1 MNFANTKLSHRFLSL
16 LGVLIICFSAYGAWS
31 FKVLGDL
38 KVNGPVYQRI
48 IQGKD
53 LIADI
58 LPPPE
63 YIIESYLVSLQAM
76 AASTT
81 ERQPFIANLR
91 SLKNDYDARHDYWDK
106 ENLDIQLKE
115 QLLDRSGKP
124 AQEFYQVALSQFIP
138 ALEKNDDA
146 AAAAALETMKRHYSA
161 HRAAINTLVE
171 MANKRIETDEAN
183 AKNQIQTATGV
194 MLAMLIGAMLLT
206 ALFLLAISRSLI
218 RQMGGEPH
226 YAASIAA
233 SIAAGDLAVAIDVRP
248 NDQSSLL
255 AAMKTMRDS
264 LSTIVSEVRAGT
276 ELIATASGQIAS
288 GNQDLSSRTEQQASS
303 LEETASSMEELSGA
317 VRQNAGNAQQANML
331 ALSAS
336 EVALRGGTVVAQVVS
351 TMSSINMSSR
361 KIVDIISVIDGI
373 AFQTNILAL
382 NAAVEAARAGE
393 QGRGFAVV
401 ASEVRHL
408 AQRSASAAKEIKILI
423 SNSVEQVDIGIE
435 LVDQAG
441 NTMQEIVASI
451 GRVTGIMRE
460 ITDAS
465 EEQSVGIEQTSQAIS
480 QMDQVTQQNA
490 ALVEQA
496 AAAAESLQDQ
506 AISLSNVVR
515 VFKLAHSTSA
525 AVSAAMTAP
534 VVSPYGSENYPR
546 LKY

>member
-1 MNFANTKLSHRFLSL
+1 MSLANIKLSHRFLAL

-31 FKVLGDL
+31 FKVLGEL

-76 AASTT
+76 AAPAT
-81 ERQPFIANLR
+81 ERQPFIENLR
-91 SLKNDYDARHDYWDK
+91 LLKKDYDARHVYWKK
-106 ENLDIQLKE
+106 ENLDAQSKD
-115 QLLDRSGKP
+115 QLLNNSGKP

-146 AAAAALETMKRHYSA
+146 AAALALETMKRHYSA
-161 HRAAINTLVE
+161 HRAAINALVE
-171 MANKRIETDEAN
+171 MTNRRIETDEAN
-183 AKNQIQTATGV
+183 ARNQIQTATGV
-194 MLAMLIGAMLLT
+194 MLVMLIGAMFLT

-226 YAASIAA
+226 YAANIAA
-233 SIAAGDLAVAIDVRP
+233 SIAAGDLAVAIEVRP
-248 NDQSSLL
+248 NDQTSLL

-264 LSTIVSEVRAGT
+264 LSAIVSEVRAGT
-276 ELIATASGQIAS
+276 EMIATASGQIAS

-303 LEETASSMEELSGA
+303 LEETAASMEELSGT

-408 AQRSASAAKEIKILI
+408 AQRSASAAKEIKTLI
-423 SNSVEQVDIGIE
+423 SNSVEQVNIGIE

-465 EEQSVGIEQTSQAIS
+465 QEQSVGIEQTSQAIS

-515 VFKLAHSTSA
+515 VFKLGHSTSPAATTLTA
-525 AVSAAMTAP
+525 AVL
-534 VVSPYGSENYPR
+534 SPYGSENYPR